1 MKNIE
6 RIRFM
11 GNVLQFL
18 RDAEPVAVWATL
30 VVAIVAIFK
39 KSK

>member
-1 MKNIE
+1 
-6 RIRFM
+6 M

-18 RDAEPVAVWATL
+18 REPVAVWATL

>member
-1 MKNIE
+1 ME
-6 RIRFM
+6 
-11 GNVLQFL
+11 NVLQFL